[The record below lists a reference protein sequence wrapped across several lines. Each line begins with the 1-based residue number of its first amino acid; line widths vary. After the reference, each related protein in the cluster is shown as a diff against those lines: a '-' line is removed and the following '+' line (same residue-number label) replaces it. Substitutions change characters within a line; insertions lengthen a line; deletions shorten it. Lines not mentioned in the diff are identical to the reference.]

1 MIRVKLPAHL
11 RTLAHVDG
19 ELELDVES
27 PVTLDRVIDEIE
39 SRFPVLIGTIRDRA
53 TKKRRAFV
61 RFYACEEN
69 WSNSPADEPLPDE
82 IAEGQE
88 PLLIIGAMAGG

>member
-19 ELELDVES
+19 ELELEVES

-39 SRFPVLIGTIRDRA
+39 SRFPVLIGTIRDRG

-69 WSNSPADEPLPDE
+69 WSNSPTDEPLPDE

>member
-11 RTLAHVDG
+11 RTLAKVEG
-19 ELELDVES
+19 ELELDVEA
-27 PVTLDRVIDEIE
+27 PVTLDRVLDEIE
-39 SRFPVLIGTIRDRA
+39 SRFPMLTGTIRDRG

-69 WSNSPADEPLPDE
+69 WSNSPSDELLPDD
-82 IAEGQE
+82 ISNGHE

>member
-11 RTLAHVDG
+11 RTLAQIDG
-19 ELELDVES
+19 ELSIDVES

-39 SRFPVLIGTIRDRA
+39 SRFPVLIGTIRDRG

-69 WSNSPADEPLPDE
+69 WSNSPTDAPLPDE
-82 IAEGQE
+82 ITNGQE

>member
-19 ELELDVES
+19 ELELDVQS

-39 SRFPVLIGTIRDRA
+39 SRFPVLIGTIRDRG

-69 WSNSPADEPLPDE
+69 WSNSPTDAPLPDE
-82 IAEGQE
+82 IANGQE
-88 PLLIIGAMAGG
+88 PLLILGAMAGG

>member
-69 WSNSPADEPLPDE
+69 WSNSPTDEPLPDE

>member
-19 ELELDVES
+19 ELELEVES

-39 SRFPVLIGTIRDRA
+39 SRFPVLIGTIRDRG

-69 WSNSPADEPLPDE
+69 WSNSPTDEPLPDE
-82 IAEGQE
+82 IADGQE

>member
-1 MIRVKLPAHL
+1 VIRVKLPAHL
-11 RTLAHVDG
+11 RTLAQIDG
-19 ELELDVES
+19 ELSIDVES

-39 SRFPVLIGTIRDRA
+39 SRFPVLIGTIRDRG

-69 WSNSPADEPLPDE
+69 WSNSPTDAPLPDE
-82 IAEGQE
+82 ITNGQE